1 MCHTHRQT
9 PNAKRQTPNAKRQTP
24 NAKRQT
30 PNAKRQTPN
39 AKRQKHG
46 RIIHLADAQIAS
58 IALVYELV
66 LVTRNTKDFVMIDG
80 LQAVNPF

>member
-1 MCHTHRQT
+1 MPIVFWLLMVIVLINV
-9 PNAKRQTPNAKRQTP
+9 PNAKRQTPNAKRQT
-24 NAKRQT
+24 
-30 PNAKRQTPN
+30 
-39 AKRQKHG
+39 HG
-46 RIIHLADAQIAS
+46 RIIHLVDAQIAS